1 MTNLNSQ
8 QQAAFD
14 TIVAMTAH
22 DKLRLDGEG
31 GCGKTYVLTMV
42 VEHLIRNGKKP
53 LVVAPTHMARQNL
66 LDKIN
71 PEVRHLVENKTLAS
85 LLGRFGIRGGEGN
98 TVFVNPKAPKTAQYD
113 LIIID
118 EISMMSQKDLSALA
132 ACPVPIVF
140 SGDLK
145 QLPVVKQKKAVW
157 DNIPVLKL
165 TQQMRQSG
173 AILEL
178 AQRLRTD
185 IVFPER
191 SEPSDGLWVH
201 PESELLHK
209 FISSLKSDPTQQW
222 AYRFLT
228 YTNNS
233 VYEIN
238 NTVRRELHGDLAS
251 DPWLVGEYV
260 ILQQTCAAG
269 HNAEILQ
276 ITDVLDFE
284 PNKAYPELTD
294 WIIELENGHA
304 LRVLTPTDRRKVD
317 ILKKELRNKL
327 TLSKKLKLSSAIAQI
342 LGEIEYLDLH
352 WVDVNYTYATTVHK
366 SQGMTIP
373 NVYVDTIALNR
384 ASNKRALLYVAFS
397 RASENLHVS
406 AVELSGRAL
415 SAKLNKEYKA
425 TESMFKVKYGTTYRR
440 FYREMLGKSIAI
452 NSSNRAEVLARIE
465 LVDQCL
471 SVLGKAVKT
480 NTLLPVLAALS

>member
-1 MTNLNSQ
+1 MLNSQ
-8 QQAAFD
+8 QQTAFD

-31 GCGKTYVLTMV
+31 GCGKTYVLTTV
-42 VEHLIRNGKKP
+42 VEHLIREGKKP

-66 LDKIN
+66 VDKVN
-71 PEVRHLVENKTLAS
+71 PEVRHLVENRTLAS
-85 LLGRFGIRGGEGN
+85 LLGRFGIRGGEGS
-98 TVFVNPKAPKTAQYD
+98 TVFVNPKAPNTAQYD

-118 EISMMSQKDLSALA
+118 EISMMSQKDLMALA

-157 DNIPVLKL
+157 DHIPVLRL
-165 TQQMRQSG
+165 TEQMRQSG

-178 AQRLRTD
+178 AQRLRSE
-185 IVFPER
+185 IAFP
-191 SEPSDGLWVH
+191 SHSVPSDGLWVH
-201 PESELLHK
+201 SEQELLPK
-209 FISSLKSDPTQQW
+209 FISDLKLNSDRQW

-238 NTVRRELHGDLAS
+238 STVRHSLHGNAAAE
-251 DPWLVGEYV
+251 PWLTGEYI

-304 LRVLTPTDRRKVD
+304 LRVLAPSDRRKVD
-317 ILKKELRNKL
+317 VIKKELRDKL
-327 TLSKKLKLSSAIAQI
+327 VLAKKLKLSSTIAQL

-373 NVYVDTIALNR
+373 HVYVDTIALNR

-406 AVELSGRAL
+406 EVELSGRAL
-415 SAKLNKEYKA
+415 SAQINSEYKA
-425 TESMFKVKYGTTYRR
+425 TESMFKVKYGSTYRR
-440 FYREMLGKSIAI
+440 FYSQMLGESIAI
-452 NSSNRAEVLARIE
+452 NSSNRAEVITRIN
-465 LVDQCL
+465 LVDECL
-471 SVLGKAVKT
+471 STLGKAIKT
-480 NTLLPVLAALS
+480 NTLVPVLAALS